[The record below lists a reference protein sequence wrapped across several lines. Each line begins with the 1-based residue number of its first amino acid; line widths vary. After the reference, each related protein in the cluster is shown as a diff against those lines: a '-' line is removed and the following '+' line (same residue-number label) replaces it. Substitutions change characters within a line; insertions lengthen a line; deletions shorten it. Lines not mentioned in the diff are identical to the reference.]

1 MSKFWGYMI
10 SLVGLSLLLKLGGF
24 GTGFDSILSF
34 IGLLP
39 DGAVLSNSQFL
50 AAISTLFLAS
60 AGSAILIGFFTRNAF
75 EYVILST
82 FAFFNLLIFI
92 GPFLT
97 ILNIAN
103 GFGSP
108 WSYIILVI
116 FGVYGFGYIMS
127 LLEWVFNRG

>member
-10 SLVGLSLLLKLGGF
+10 SLVGLALLLKLGGF

-39 DGAVLSNSQFL
+39 DGAALSTSQFL
-50 AAISTLFLAS
+50 VAISTLFLAS

-75 EYVILST
+75 EYVVLST
-82 FAFFNLLIFI
+82 FAVFNLLVFLA
-92 GPFLT
+92 PFVT

-108 WSYIILVI
+108 WSYIVLVI
-116 FGVYGFGYIMS
+116 FGLYGFGFLLSM
-127 LLEWVFNRG
+127 LEWVFNRG